1 MEHHP
6 DVKKHCAKAY
16 LDYVRSLSQRIQSL
30 QENIERQKTLM
41 LPSGIN
47 YTESVSQ
54 STSGDNLENG
64 VIKLHELI
72 AEYCTEL
79 SEYVEQQHIAH
90 DVFNALSKPEYN
102 SALTHYY
109 LLGKSWEQV
118 CVEMGYTW
126 QGMMSLRKKAIQ
138 EVYDYMP
145 EEWRRYSIPKAE
157 VV

>member
-16 LDYVRSLSQRIQSL
+16 LDYIRSLSQRIQSL

-90 DVFNALSKPEYN
+90 DVFKALSKPEYN
-102 SALTHYY
+102 SALTRYY

-118 CVEMGYTW
+118 CVEMGYSW
-126 QGMMSLRKKAIQ
+126 GGMMKLKRAAEV

-145 EEWRRYSIPKAE
+145 EEWRRYTIPKAE
-157 VV
+157 VF